1 MEKYALITGASGGI
15 GKAIARKIA
24 ADGYSLYLHYHQN
37 EKELLELQDELSK
50 ENIAIYLVRS
60 DLSKPSGVSSLLTQL
75 NHPIETIIY
84 SSGTSFYGLVSETNE
99 ETVDELVQLH
109 LKSPFNL
116 IKALLPNLITKK
128 KGSIVMISSIW
139 GLTGGSCEVLYS
151 MVKGGQISYVKSLA
165 KEIALSKIRV
175 NAIAPGAIN
184 TPMLHKDFTEEDI
197 DYLAEQI
204 PMGRSGEPEEVAE
217 AVAFLVSTKS
227 SYITG
232 QVLSV
237 NGGWYC

>member
-15 GKAIARKIA
+15 GKAIARRLA
-24 ADGYSLYLHYHQN
+24 ADGYSLYLHYHN
-37 EKELLELQDELSK
+37 GEKEVVELQKELVN
-50 ENIAIYLVRS
+50 ENTYIYLVKS
-60 DLSKPSGVSSLLTQL
+60 DLSRPSGFSILLKQL
-75 NHPIETIIY
+75 NHVIDTIIY
-84 SSGTSFYGLVSETNE
+84 SSGTSFYGLVTETTE
-99 ETVDELVQLH
+99 ETVDKLTQLH

-116 IKALLPNLITKK
+116 IKALLPNLISNKN
-128 KGSIVMISSIW
+128 GSIVMISSIW

-151 MVKGGQISYVKSLA
+151 MVKGGQIAYVKALA
-165 KEIALSKIRV
+165 KEVALSNIRV

-184 TPMLHKDFTEEDI
+184 TPMLLNDFTDEE
-197 DYLAEQI
+197 LSHLSEQI
-204 PMGRSGEPEEVAE
+204 PMGRPGEVEEVAE
-217 AVAFLVSTKS
+217 AVAFLVSSKS